1 MRSKLDILLN
11 ILEILRNKTIRKI
24 KSTTETNETIRQYI
38 YIYIARQRTIGSII
52 DESKLVIKRK
62 ILVVVGILILFISRS
77 SFLSA
82 GDSLVVR
89 ETTEKMTSSIKI

>member
-38 YIYIARQRTIGSII
+38 YIY
-52 DESKLVIKRK
+52 
-62 ILVVVGILILFISRS
+62 
-77 SFLSA
+77 
-82 GDSLVVR
+82 R
-89 ETTEKMTSSIKI
+89 EAKDHRFDHR

>member
-38 YIYIARQRTIGSII
+38 YIYI
-52 DESKLVIKRK
+52 
-62 ILVVVGILILFISRS
+62 SR
-77 SFLSA
+77 
-82 GDSLVVR
+82 G
-89 ETTEKMTSSIKI
+89 KGP